1 LTAGISPHCQNIIA
15 HTIVTSI
22 TPKANNNPTQSN
34 FNTNTSPILLSHPS
48 ITHADKVM
56 NALAE
61 CIKAIQGMT
70 GNARNSQV
78 AQDLQ
83 RITADVAEW

>member
-1 LTAGISPHCQNIIA
+1 
-15 HTIVTSI
+15 
-22 TPKANNNPTQSN
+22 
-34 FNTNTSPILLSHPS
+34 
-48 ITHADKVM
+48 M